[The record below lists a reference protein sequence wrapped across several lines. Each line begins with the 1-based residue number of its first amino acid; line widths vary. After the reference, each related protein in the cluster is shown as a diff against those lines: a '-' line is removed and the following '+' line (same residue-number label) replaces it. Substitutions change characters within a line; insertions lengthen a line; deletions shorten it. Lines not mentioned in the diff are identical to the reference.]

1 MKQKDHNRSLCRVV
15 SQSEVEG
22 NASISMTNLVGNQ
35 SPKSLSTVQIVHQN
49 TNLNV
54 EGHEQTDIVEH
65 HENTSGDEDSGL
77 YDEMN
82 EYFQNINVTP
92 NMSTATGGL

>member
-1 MKQKDHNRSLCRVV
+1 M

-35 SPKSLSTVQIVHQN
+35 SPKSPATVQIVHQN

-65 HENTSGDEDSGL
+65 HDNTSGDEDSDL
-77 YDEMN
+77 YDEMDDRD
-82 EYFQNINVTP
+82 P
-92 NMSTATGGL
+92 NGRGCLHLE